1 MPVRWTAVRNLHLTL
16 QFLGDVD
23 EKSIPGLKQILNRV
37 SRPEVPESLHFT
49 GFGAFPNI
57 SQPKILWLGIERS
70 ELLLRIQR
78 QLMEDLNRNGFEPD
92 RKPFR
97 PHLTLGR
104 VREGSTVTAEQTAFL
119 QSRSEQVCVD
129 DSPLDRIILFE
140 SLLRPGGPIYT
151 PVYEKK
157 LV

>member
-1 MPVRWTAVRNLHLTL
+1 MRWTAVRNLHLTL

-23 EKSIPGLKQILNRV
+23 EKSIPGLKQILSRV

-49 GFGAFPNI
+49 GLGAFPNI

-70 ELLLRIQR
+70 ELLIRIQR
-78 QLMEDLNRNGFEPD
+78 QLMEDLTRNGFYQD

-104 VREGSTVTAEQTAFL
+104 VREGSMFTPEQTAFL
-119 QSRSEQVCVD
+119 QSRSEQVRVD